1 MAGNTKY
8 TVVLDASVL
17 YSVIITDALMSIAV
31 KGLYAAKWTKKIEK
45 EWISSL
51 EKNRPDLK
59 GRLGTRRDCM
69 REVIPDWD
77 IPETSWSSLVNS
89 LNLPDPDDR
98 HVLAAA
104 ICGHADCIVTKN
116 LEDFPL
122 NITSLYGIEI
132 IDPDQFIINQWSLEC
147 IPVMS
152 AFKEMRARRK
162 RPTESVEMFAQ
173 AFEKNGLIATAQKIR
188 EAQELI

>member
-1 MAGNTKY
+1 M
-8 TVVLDASVL
+8 
-17 YSVIITDALMSIAV
+17 
-31 KGLYAAKWTKKIEK
+31 
-45 EWISSL
+45 
-51 EKNRPDLK
+51 
-59 GRLGTRRDCM
+59 
-69 REVIPDWD
+69 
-77 IPETSWSSLVNS
+77 
-89 LNLPDPDDR
+89 
-98 HVLAAA
+98 
-104 ICGHADCIVTKN
+104 
-116 LEDFPL
+116 

-132 IDPDQFIINQWSLEC
+132 IDPDQFIINQWSFEC